1 MVVSRNFSGS
11 KANGSQRVAFAA
23 AAGVVIPLAI
33 LSYAMQENATK
44 CDPNFVFLKKELLQ
58 MIDAEE
64 ERREDG
70 TSIAGTL
77 IRLAWHSSG
86 TYSAADKTG
95 GSNGATQRMDPEA
108 GWGANAGLAEAR
120 KFLDPLKVK
129 YNMSYA
135 DLWTF
140 AGVVAV
146 QSLGGPT
153 VAWRSGMAI
162 ILILIATSATN
173 SRREHLLPHKT

>member
-1 MVVSRNFSGS
+1 MFRSSKSMLSATKMIVARNFGGGRT
-11 KANGSQRVAFAA
+11 NNSQKMAYA
-23 AAGVVIPLAI
+23 AAGVAIPLAFFA
-33 LSYAMQENATK
+33 YNMQGDATK
-44 CDPNFVFLKKELLQ
+44 CDPNFTLLKNEIIQ

-86 TYSAADKTG
+86 TYSALDNTG
-95 GSNGATQRMDPEA
+95 GSNGSTQRMNPEA
-108 GWGANAGLAEAR
+108 GWGANAGLEEAR
-120 KFLDPLKVK
+120 KFLHPLKVK

-140 AGVVAV
+140 AGAVAV
-146 QSLGGPT
+146 QSLGGPKI
-153 VAWRSGMAI
+153 AWRSG
-162 ILILIATSATN
+162 ATTY
-173 SRREHLLPHKT
+173 L